1 MTENIKTT
9 SLRARLLLW
18 LLLPGL
24 IMAFGLLA
32 KNYLSVSEVANRI
45 QDRLLVALA
54 VTISEHAI
62 KSSGDLLSRDIEL
75 LLEEFTRENTYYRVQ
90 GPNGAFVT
98 GDFGLPRAPKDL
110 VLQPGVPYFYNAY
123 YRNEDVRAVAMK
135 YLVSD
140 PSSNI
145 HGWVTIDVSQTRR
158 QRDTLIHDELLGS
171 TTDYLVLMFISGVFA
186 WIGVTH
192 GLAPLQ
198 RLQQA
203 IRRRSTDDLRPIRHV
218 MPKEVSDV
226 VMSLNALLAR
236 LESSITAN
244 QRFIADA
251 SHQLRTPLATVQAE
265 AEWALRDIRNEEDRQ
280 ALERIV
286 QQTRQTA
293 RLTSQLLNLA
303 RVSPEGRKVSC
314 NEKINLLAFAADATS
329 EMLRSAVRHNVDLG
343 FDDQSEGLSCD
354 IETGNEVLLHEA
366 LVNLIDNAIMY
377 SPAGSVVTVRVIG
390 SGAAT
395 GPMLEVEDNGPG
407 IPEKDRD
414 AVLERFVRL
423 DNNNKQGS
431 GLGLAIVKEVVE
443 AHEATLSLDAGANG
457 RGLRVRIAFR

>member
-1 MTENIKTT
+1 MTENPKTT

-24 IMAFGLLA
+24 IMASGLLA
-32 KNYLSVSEVANRI
+32 KNYLSVSEVANHI

-62 KSSGDLLSRDIEL
+62 KSRGDLLSRDIEL

-90 GPNGAFVT
+90 GPDGAFVT
-98 GDFGLPRAPKDL
+98 GDTGLPRVPSDV
-110 VLQPGVPYFYNAY
+110 VLTPGVPHFYNAY
-123 YRNEDVRAVAMK
+123 YRNEDVRAVTMK

-158 QRDTLIHDELLGS
+158 QRDSLIHDELMGS
-171 TTDYLVLMFISGVFA
+171 LTDYLVLMFLSGIFA
-186 WIGVTH
+186 WIGVSH

-218 MPKEVSDV
+218 MPKEVTEV
-226 VMSLNALLAR
+226 VMSINGLLAR

-265 AEWALRDIRNEEDRQ
+265 AEWALRNIHSDEDRQ

-286 QQTRQTA
+286 QQTRETS

-303 RVSPEGRKVSC
+303 RVSPEGRKAGSLK
-314 NEKINLLAFAADATS
+314 KINLLDFASAVTA
-329 EMLRSAVRHNVDLG
+329 EKVRSALHFQVDLG
-343 FDDQSEGLSCD
+343 FDDQSEGMNCE
-354 IETGNEVLLHEA
+354 IETGNQVLLHEA
-366 LVNLIDNAIMY
+366 LCNLIDNAMIY
-377 SPAGSVVTVRVIG
+377 SPSGSTVTVRVIG
-390 SGAAT
+390 SGAVT
-395 GPMLEVEDNGPG
+395 GPIIEVEDNGPG
-407 IPEKDRD
+407 IAPEDRER
-414 AVLERFVRL
+414 VLGRFVRL
-423 DNNNKQGS
+423 DNDNKQGC
-431 GLGLAIVKEVVE
+431 GLGLAIVKEVAD
-443 AHEATLSLDAGANG
+443 AHEAQLSLEDGENG
-457 RGLRVRIAFR
+457 TGLRVRIAFP